1 MLSPNIDTLKK
12 LMRNWKNV
20 TESSAK
26 VKEDSNLKNQSSI
39 SFLLEFNKKKVLM
52 MGDGIVK
59 EVYEILKEFKGVEH
73 IDYIKL
79 SHHGAKNNNEG
90 IEKFVD
96 TFSCKQYGVT
106 IKKGQTGENK
116 HPDRDI
122 IKGLFER
129 GCKIYTSTDYECT
142 EPTDLVHRIEKKSE
156 IGV

>member
-1 MLSPNIDTLKK
+1 MIKRFFGHGK
-12 LMRNWKNV
+12 LVYMWLH
-20 TESSAK
+20 
-26 VKEDSNLKNQSSI
+26 NLIICTAIWDCLIQ
-39 SFLLEFNKKKVLM
+39 LT
-52 MGDGIVK
+52 
-59 EVYEILKEFKGVEH
+59 H